1 MKSLRLKGS
10 CRKQEMDI
18 LGSGV
23 IFTWCFEINLHSPI
37 DQEIPSYPYWI
48 SRLFAP
54 DLLWLFL
61 PLWFQKSSLI
71 PWTSGSCSVQWP
83 LLSSAPLPRV
93 ILSEGIQPMKTK
105 KLTKFFKQSL
115 LLIVSLPWLSISR
128 TVHNFDTGC
137 PSLSPALPPFSV
149 LLCLK
154 CVTLV
159 LSPRPLWLLC
169 FLPLFTKTA
178 F

>member
-1 MKSLRLKGS
+1 MLSLPGVLKLTFILLLI
-10 CRKQEMDI
+10 RKFLHI
-18 LGSGV
+18 LTGFLDCLPLTSSD
-23 IFTWCFEINLHSPI
+23 F
-37 DQEIPSYPYWI
+37 SYPSGFKSHPW
-48 SRLFAP
+48 
-54 DLLWLFL
+54 FL
-61 PLWFQKSSLI
+61 GLD
-71 PWTSGSCSVQWP
+71 GSCSVQWP